1 MPMLRSSLTACIVCG
16 YLHPVVPRGV
26 SSLGSGDIITSRK
39 NLTPD
44 FLSRAAAIPPNA
56 SAARPPFRCAWE
68 RAAPT
73 HQHGIHTSAQVIADS
88 RGGTAPYGLL
98 TQRYVGLLV
107 LDDPEKFNA
116 RLVWVG
122 LVDDGV
128 EPVRL
133 LIGAGRLV
141 HSGFLGREWRAK
153 SLVAVPTEIAP
164 GSREGVDRAIKA
176 AVHGALQRLTS

>member
-1 MPMLRSSLTACIVCG
+1 MTLPRSSLKACIVCG
-16 YLHPVVPRGV
+16 YLHLVVPRGV
-26 SSLGSGDIITSRK
+26 SSLGSGDIITTHQVLAPEALTRK
-39 NLTPD
+39 V
-44 FLSRAAAIPPNA
+44 AIPPNA

-73 HQHGIHTSAQVIADS
+73 HQHGILTSAHVIAEI
-88 RGGTAPYGLL
+88 RGGLVPHGLL
-98 TQRYVGLLV
+98 TQRYVGLLT
-107 LDDPEKFNA
+107 LDDPARFNA

-141 HSGFLGREWRAK
+141 HSGFLGREWRAR

-176 AVHGALQRLTS
+176 AVHEALRSLTS